1 MGGLVVKEL
10 LVQASQDEKRQDGRR
25 ARLVKQTSGIVST
38 TRNSCSAHCK
48 IFIVQYVDCMEG
60 L

>member
-10 LVQASQDEKRQDGRR
+10 LVQASQDEKRQDERR
-25 ARLVKQTSGIVST
+25 ARLLKQTSGIVGST
-38 TRNSCSAHCK
+38 LNSCLVHYK
-48 IFIVQYVDCMEG
+48 IFIVEYADFVKW